1 MFHLSICVNKPANSD
16 DITLGLRPRVIS
28 YLVAGLYNAYRPLKH
43 DIYNTYTVIIT
54 NTSTRY

>member
-1 MFHLSICVNKPANSD
+1 MTTD

-43 DIYNTYTVIIT
+43 VVYNTYILYILYY
-54 NTSTRY
+54 NSWME